1 MRWLTPRGGPCN
13 FQSYWVEVA
22 PSSPLSRDELLIR
35 LAEADISAR
44 RGIMSAHRQPPYAHL
59 AGPDALPHTEHLT
72 DNTLILPLF
81 HQMTESEQ
89 SRVIDVPAYGRAG
102 LIR

>member
-1 MRWLTPRGGPCN
+1 M
-13 FQSYWVEVA
+13 EVA

-35 LAEADISAR
+35 LAEADVSAR

-59 AGPDALPHTEHLT
+59 AAPGVLPHTEHLT

-81 HQMTESEQ
+81 HQLVESEQ
-89 SRVIDVPAYGRAG
+89 SRVIDVLASVSRV
-102 LIR
+102 